1 VAEQVQAK
9 SHLMNDSLFGG
20 LGAIILRPPASD
32 AGSKMAVASGLDSW
46 QLRGDRE
53 YVC

>member
-20 LGAIILRPPASD
+20 LGALNLRPLASG
-32 AGSKMAVASGLDSW
+32 AGSKMAVESGLGSW